1 MERKLSKEE
10 LAQKAIELIDEA
22 EQLEERKEWYKAIE
36 LYQKAAEKLQQSGY
50 LSHRIQDI
58 YSRVTEINNY
68 LKQQK
73 TYDQAQSQIQKAK
86 LDQLQDQAFT
96 LIDGAKKDEKNRL
109 FNDAIQKYMSAIKL
123 LVECGWT
130 ETQLENLKTTIET
143 LAQNIGEEKEMN
155 IEVREPIQYQE
166 ALQDT
171 SVSLQIDKKAE
182 AIKTF
187 EDKKKREEENQK
199 KAFYL
204 LDKAKEFEKKKEIGN
219 AILHYE
225 KAVELLNSLG
235 WTQQTQNIYLIIE
248 KLKSDKE
255 NIEKSQ
261 IKQPQES
268 IYLKEKLLEK
278 PAISQK
284 DIDNKKQKLMEFEQ
298 RKKNEEKI
306 QSDAFKLIDL
316 GKRLDN
322 ERKYDEAIKDYN
334 ESIELFRS
342 IGWDSYIEPI
352 VNTIRDIKD
361 RRQREKEA
369 ILNRQRREKELNKF
383 EKMIQEAQK
392 EEVIKVSQDLELK
405 SQEFERIRLEEK
417 KSENQFYSI
426 LDNADKFLRGNNY
439 DNALNEYKRALD
451 FLKKMGPG
459 WESYIPTVEATIST
473 IEQQK
478 NVFIEKEVETLRKTE
493 EAKLKALNF
502 QQNVSEQL
510 SLERERL
517 KQRKFQLKGRED
529 ELKYR
534 EQRKQVAFKLL
545 EAGQNYMS
553 QGDLDKAIYAYQN
566 AGNVFAEIQWN
577 DEVILIEKTII
588 EIESKKN
595 EILLSEQKR
604 MEELIEHRKKDK
616 LFQIKITEQLELE
629 KEKIRQRE
637 LSLIEQ
643 KEKFKLYETSRQ
655 KAFKLLDDAENYLRF
670 GQYDNAIE
678 IYRNAEL
685 KLIEL
690 RFPTNVIKENIQK
703 IEEKRREKELQKQED
718 KEILIQKE
726 RENIAFQR
734 KVSEDIDKE
743 KEHLMLKQIQLKK
756 EEQIK
761 ETLEKRRNEAFEILD
776 EAERFTKNQDYDKV
790 LESYRIAEIIL
801 SELRFP
807 TDSIKNMMQKVSE
820 LKNQKQIEKQYQL
833 QKELEKIEE
842 EHQLQAMVEDR
853 QKQYQAEILAK
864 QLASQ
869 EKENLIKAQMN
880 AREAAN
886 SLLEEAGNYLKRTEP
901 DYDKGISLYV
911 QARSILEENVGWEPE
926 INNMN
931 NLINDLQEEKVRFLE
946 RKRIEEQENWK
957 SQQEYINFEQEVKR
971 LNLEHEKQK
980 EQKRFELE
988 KFETQRATADKLKNQ
1003 ALKLINEGKRM
1014 AKLGDFD
1021 KAYNNFNIAIIKF
1034 REIGWNDE
1042 IQYIESEINDTK
1054 NLENLNKND
1063 ELELLKIHEE
1073 LEQKAKVEQQKR
1085 EQEGQKLRQSLGE
1098 ISDLA
1103 FDVSKMIEDRKK
1115 ELVTIKEKE
1124 VETIKMEAKDFSR
1137 NMGRMLRLKQDI
1149 LAELKK
1155 KEEILKQG
1163 IVEEQKIK
1171 ERKDVDEISRM
1182 LKDVAKKRKKE

>member
-1 MERKLSKEE
+1 MEKKLSKEE

-22 EQLEERKEWYKAIE
+22 ENLEERKEWYKAIE
-36 LYQKAAEKLQQSGY
+36 QYQKAAVNLQQSGY
-50 LSHRIQDI
+50 LTHRIQDI
-58 YSRVTEINNY
+58 YSRVTDINTY

-73 TYDQAQSQIQKAK
+73 VYEQAQSQIQKAK

-96 LIDGAKKDEKNRL
+96 LIDAAKKDEKNRL

-130 ETQLENLKTTIET
+130 ETQLENLKTTIEN
-143 LAQNIGEEKEMN
+143 LAEHIGVENETNTE
-155 IEVREPIQYQE
+155 IREQTQYQE
-166 ALQDT
+166 AQQDT
-171 SVSLQIDKKAE
+171 TVSLQVDKKAE
-182 AIKTF
+182 AIKAF
-187 EDKKKREEENQK
+187 EDKKKREEENQN

-204 LDKAKEFEKKKEIGN
+204 LDKAKEFEKKKEVGN

-248 KLKSDKE
+248 KLKSEKE
-255 NIEKSQ
+255 ILEKSE
-261 IKQPQES
+261 IKQPQKNL
-268 IYLKEKLLEK
+268 YLKENLLEK

-298 RKKNEEKI
+298 RKKSEEKI
-306 QSDAFKLIDL
+306 QNDAFKLIDS

-322 ERKYDEAIKDYN
+322 ERKYNEAIKNYN
-334 ESIELFRS
+334 KSIELFRS

-352 VNTIRDIKD
+352 VNAIRDIKD
-361 RRQREKEA
+361 RQQREKDA
-369 ILNRQRREKELNKF
+369 ISNRQKREIELSKL

-392 EEVIKVSQDLELK
+392 EESIQISQDLESK
-405 SQEFERIRLEEK
+405 RQEFERLRLEEK
-417 KSENQFYSI
+417 NSEKQFYSI
-426 LDNADKFLRGNNY
+426 LDNADKFLREKNY
-439 DNALNEYKRALD
+439 DNALKEYKRSLD
-451 FLKKMGPG
+451 FLKKMGTG
-459 WESYIPTVEATIST
+459 WESYVPTVEATIST

-478 NVFIEKEVETLRKTE
+478 NAFIEKEEESLRKIE
-493 EAKLKALNF
+493 ESKLKELNF
-502 QQNVSEQL
+502 QQKISEQL
-510 SLERERL
+510 SLEREKL
-517 KQRKFQLKGRED
+517 KQREIQLKEQQE

-534 EQRKQVAFKLL
+534 EQRKQVAFKFI
-545 EAGQNYMS
+545 EAGQNYMN

-566 AGNVFAEIQWN
+566 AGNTFAEIQWH

-604 MEELIEHRKKDK
+604 MEELIEQRKKEK
-616 LFQIKITEQLELE
+616 LFQIKISEQLELE
-629 KEKIRQRE
+629 KEKLRQKE

-643 KEKFKLYETSRQ
+643 KEKLKLYESSRQ
-655 KAFKLLDDAENYLRF
+655 ETFKLLDNAENYLRL

-703 IEEKRREKELQKQED
+703 IEEKRREKELQKQKD
-718 KEILIQKE
+718 KEVLIQKE

-734 KVSEDIDKE
+734 KVSEDINKE

-756 EEQIK
+756 DEQIK
-761 ETLEKRRNEAFEILD
+761 GTLEKRKNEAFEILD
-776 EAERFTKNQDYDKV
+776 EAETFTKNKDYDKA

-807 TDSIKNMMQKVSE
+807 TDSIKSMMQKVNE
-820 LKNQKQIEKQYQL
+820 LKNQKQIEKQSQL
-833 QKELEKIEE
+833 QKELEKLEE
-842 EHQLQAMVEDR
+842 EHQLQAMIEAR
-853 QKQYQAEILAK
+853 QQQYQAEILAK
-864 QLASQ
+864 QLASR
-869 EKENLIKAQMN
+869 EKENLIMAQMN
-880 AREAAN
+880 AREVAN

-911 QARSILEENVGWEPE
+911 QARSILEENIGWEPE

-931 NLINDLQEEKVRFLE
+931 NLINNLQEEKARFLE
-946 RKRIEEQENWK
+946 RKRIEEQEKWK

-971 LNLEHEKQK
+971 LNLEYEKQK

-988 KFETQRATADKLKNQ
+988 KFENQRATADKLKNE
-1003 ALKLINEGKRM
+1003 ALKLIDEGKRM
-1014 AKLGDFD
+1014 SKLGEFD
-1021 KAYNNFNIAIIKF
+1021 KAYNNFNIAIVKF

-1042 IQYIESEINDTK
+1042 IQYIEIEINNTINNEHLTK
-1054 NLENLNKND
+1054 KD

-1085 EQEGQKLRQSLGE
+1085 QQEGQKLRQSLGE

-1115 ELVTIKEKE
+1115 ELVIVKEKE
-1124 VETIKMEAKDFSR
+1124 IDTIKIGAKDFGR

-1149 LAELKK
+1149 LAELQK
-1155 KEEILKQG
+1155 KEDVIKQKQ
-1163 IVEEQKIK
+1163 IDEQKIK
-1171 ERKDVDEISRM
+1171 ERKDVNEISRM
-1182 LKDVAKKRKKE
+1182 LKDVAKKQKKE